1 MARVGRVARNASLM
15 RVQTVDADKTIGDHE
30 SGEIYF
36 IDISS
41 NSVVLTL
48 PTPKAGMY
56 FKVIIAVASHGEATY
71 DFTLTTHDSSCD
83 IQGPLVTANSAATE
97 AGGAYPA
104 GIEHA
109 GTSISRIILDSS
121 AGAVNAGDYLECV
134 SDGTDWYVSGVIT
147 EGNKAA
153 GTVTP
158 NAAAV

>member
-1 MARVGRVARNASLM
+1 M
-15 RVQTVDADKTIGDHE
+15 RVQTVDADKIIGDNE

-41 NSVVLTL
+41 SSVVLTL

-56 FKVIIAVASHGEATY
+56 FKVIIAVACHGESTN

-83 IQGPLVTANSAATE
+83 IQGPLVTANSGTTE
-97 AGGAYPA
+97 IGGYPA
-104 GIEHA
+104 AIEHA

-153 GTVTP
+153 GAVTP
-158 NAAAV
+158 NASAV